1 MEIMKHCHDLAFED
15 MVSDEIIIS
24 ERSKKDESLKNAIF
38 EFGLLKFVEQT
49 YEMRHPGCTE
59 TMPMVL
65 SKYLKKIVKYL
76 KKTYKDFEVNTGKY
90 EDCTRLAKKRYK
102 QAKLVYE
109 HFNYKED

>member
-24 ERSKKDESLKNAIF
+24 ERSKKDESLENAIF

-49 YEMRHPGCTE
+49 YEMRHPGCAE
-59 TMPMVL
+59 TMPMIL

-76 KKTYKDFEVNTGKY
+76 KKTYKDFEVNIGKY